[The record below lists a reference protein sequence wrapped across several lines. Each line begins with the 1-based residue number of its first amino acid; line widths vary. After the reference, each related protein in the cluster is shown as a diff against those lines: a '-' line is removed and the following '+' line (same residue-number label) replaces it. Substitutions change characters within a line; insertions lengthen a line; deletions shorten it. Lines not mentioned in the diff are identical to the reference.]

1 MTINFEETF
10 TVSNNI
16 VQLSESPLSDSPLI
30 VFEVINGERLTEV
43 FKEPGE
49 KEFFVNY
56 ETGLITFNPIKN
68 QQEVKV
74 RYTSKPEQYFNFQ
87 NIITKYVNGEASE
100 TYTYQYN
107 YPVTDESRDSIQEN
121 FNPFGEPLHQ
131 HEIEDIINLPEVL
144 NQKSDK
150 NHTHSEYYT
159 KEEVDQRIMD
169 AIGNPPQVPVIG
181 ISFKTTDFYLQVG
194 NVIKLEAF
202 VLPENAD
209 NKTVEWNSSNTTIAT
224 VTSDGE
230 VKAIVDGQVTIT
242 ATTVDGGFTASA
254 NIIIESSLLYYNFR
268 NRNGSVEN
276 IILDEYMQLPATL
289 NNVAHDDQSGFVN
302 DLGVMLTSNSFV
314 TIPTSDSSL
323 PFDINNGGL
332 TLVVSLHNPI
342 GAFYKTNSGKVVSFF
357 LNGII
362 YAYFKYIDGTGTEK
376 SLSMADDTGN
386 KLNSNFTD
394 GYRDVI
400 LNGEENVFIV
410 TLKENGEG
418 QMYLNGYVSE
428 IYKANDFVEWVNTL
442 KNEDLLLRRNHLNA
456 NTPMTILSSFEM
468 YDRAFTEEEMLR
480 KNQAIKD
487 AEPFRSFQVLP
498 TDVVLQVGESQ
509 TLAVQTYPAY
519 YKEHVTLSYESGN
532 EGFVKVSESGTLT
545 GISTGETQVTVK
557 LEYEGETYYEY
568 INVKVGGNTAEPPA
582 PNRSINGISLNRQ
595 TDSLDVGEE
604 FPLMA
609 TTLPFDVYDS
619 NYIIWETSDASIA
632 SVPYGVLTGRGA
644 GTATITAYDSS
655 KTYSASFEVTVKD
668 GPEETISEEDTYMI
682 DIHQF
687 QIYADRSNP
696 VQTTNGIQAVFDY
709 AINQEFKKI
718 VFPKGN
724 YSITP
729 DARTILPPS
738 HMIVDWSDSMIYVE
752 PSTKTASGYTMF
764 YYDGDVEHCTFE
776 NGHFFGEAKS
786 TTLQQSSE
794 GCLTFEIKES
804 YKCTWKNCTFNES
817 PGFNVI
823 TGTNLVKKE
832 TRSISVGLNWE
843 DGSIGEDGLNN
854 NDSTSGVWRYQDYLD
869 VRGLGDYYM
878 LGYNQ
883 GYYSYPHLRSRL
895 YSIYFYDIN
904 KNFIKQ
910 HTYNLQ
916 FFNYAKPS
924 NASFAR
930 VVIYQENKPSTMDT
944 DFNACAFIRTVG
956 MPRYCKFLNCKFENN
971 FSTGLALTG
980 GEGWLV
986 DGCSFRENS
995 NGRTPACDV
1004 DWEDGWETMQGDV
1017 FRNNTVASRNG
1028 LIISAGNSLA
1038 IHDNIIDQSHLQV
1051 YSRTNNFR
1059 IYNNTFYGRGNRRHF
1074 LAAQA
1079 ESYFARNILFNGAS
1093 YTTSLH
1099 HPDAHYRVNDEN
1111 NIII

>member
-1 MTINFEETF
+1 M
-10 TVSNNI
+10 
-16 VQLSESPLSDSPLI
+16 
-30 VFEVINGERLTEV
+30 
-43 FKEPGE
+43 
-49 KEFFVNY
+49 
-56 ETGLITFNPIKN
+56 
-68 QQEVKV
+68 
-74 RYTSKPEQYFNFQ
+74 
-87 NIITKYVNGEASE
+87 
-100 TYTYQYN
+100 
-107 YPVTDESRDSIQEN
+107 QEN

-131 HEIEDIINLPEVL
+131 HEIEDIINLQEVL

-150 NHTHSEYYT
+150 NHAHFEYYT
-159 KEEVDQRIMD
+159 KEEVDQRILD
-169 AIGNPPQVPVIG
+169 AIGNPPPKEVPVIG

-194 NVIKLEAF
+194 NTIKLEAI

-209 NKTVEWNSSNTTIAT
+209 NKAVEWNSSNTTIAT

-230 VKAIVDGQVTIT
+230 VKAIVEGQVTIT

-268 NRNGSVEN
+268 NRNGSVDN

-289 NNVAHDDQSGFVN
+289 NNVAHDEQSGFVN

-376 SLSMADDTGN
+376 SLSMADDTGK

-400 LNGEENVFIV
+400 LDGEENVFIV

-480 KNQAIKD
+480 KDHAIKI
-487 AEPFRSFQVLP
+487 AEPFRRFQVLP
-498 TDVVLQVGESQ
+498 IDVLLQVGESQ
-509 TLAVQTYPAY
+509 ALAVQTYPAY

-545 GISTGETQVTVK
+545 GISSGETQVTVK
-557 LEYEGETYYEY
+557 LEYDGETYYEY
-568 INVKVGGNTAEPPA
+568 INVKVGGNTAEPPQ

-595 TDSLDVGEE
+595 TESLDVGEE

-619 NYIIWETSDASIA
+619 NYIIWETSDATVA
-632 SVPYGVLTGRGA
+632 TVPYGVLTGRGA

-655 KTYSASFEVTVKD
+655 KAYSASFEVTVKD

-682 DIHQF
+682 DIQQF

-709 AINQEFKKI
+709 AIDQEFKKI
-718 VFPKGN
+718 VFPKGD

-738 HMIVDWSDSMIYVE
+738 RMVVDWSESKIYIE

-764 YYDGDVEHCTFE
+764 YYDGDVEQCMFE

-786 TTLQQSSE
+786 TTIEQSSE

-854 NDSTSGVWRYQDYLD
+854 NDSTNGVWRYQDYLD

-910 HTYNLQ
+910 HAYNLQ
-916 FFNYAKPS
+916 FFNYTKPS

-971 FSTGLALTG
+971 LSTGLALTG

-1079 ESYFARNILFNGAS
+1079 ESYFARNILLNGAS
-1093 YTTSLH
+1093 FTTSLH
-1099 HPDAHYRVNDEN
+1099 HPEAHYRVNSEN
-1111 NIII
+1111 NLMI